1 MNSLS
6 MYLLHNKTKE
16 MSPILK
22 LREMLANLTLVFD
35 QGTELALTGIAG
47 AQKHSETGTA
57 FARSLKSRTCEG
69 ITPAMIPSS
78 NSVQSDAL
86 VKPSE
91 LGMGMSTQ
99 QAQGEQEDA
108 ISVNWLG
115 WDLPD

>member
-1 MNSLS
+1 M
-6 MYLLHNKTKE
+6 H
-16 MSPILK
+16 PILK
-22 LREMLANLTLVFD
+22 LREMLPNLTLIFD
-35 QGTELALTGIAG
+35 QGTELALTGTAG
-47 AQKHSETGTA
+47 AQTHSETETA

-78 NSVQSDAL
+78 NSVQSDTV
-86 VKPSE
+86 VKPPE

-99 QAQGEQEDA
+99 QVQGEQENA